1 MFCKNIHGRQDDGGV
16 MSPAGV
22 PAGAGLSAWA
32 IEVSVPG
39 MKCQLTARRRWQR
52 QASPSKPVAGTAAP
66 CSRQRQCRCRR
77 LHGSYDDPRHF
88 CKSTLSVCSIATMR
102 PLQATRL
109 PPYSSLSLERP
120 PALHARTP
128 LKRQCEH
135 AQREGP
141 ILLCQSK
148 LGWSGLSNRRSPEP
162 CHRCAC
168 GGPPRGP

>member
-1 MFCKNIHGRQDDGGV
+1 MGLGHRGKRTWYEVPINGSTTMATTGEPIETRSRQGSI
-16 MSPAGV
+16 MQHHA
-22 PAGAGLSAWA
+22 
-32 IEVSVPG
+32 
-39 MKCQLTARRRWQR
+39 AR
-52 QASPSKPVAGTAAP
+52 
-66 CSRQRQCRCRR
+66 RQRQCGCRR

-128 LKRQCEH
+128 LKWQCEH